1 MINDYDSAEKS
12 RSMFTEVYTQKRGT
26 CITVVLLGI
35 IIGIFAFAYI
45 TFGNETIA
53 DSLRSNHTLKLVSI
67 VSRVVIGNLLTFIKE
82 YYMIE
87 KFFTDHRAWT
97 NSTKIHVST

>member
-67 VSRVVIGNLLTFIKE
+67 VSKMIVRCLLTSVHEF
-82 YYMIE
+82 
-87 KFFTDHRAWT
+87 
-97 NSTKIHVST
+97 